1 MTVRK
6 LEFTGYKM
14 SSDFTSISV
23 IFDNSRI
30 FSGEIVSESL
40 DTIFTHHIVVPDTDI
55 TKMTNAHSDQVIPSI
70 TTTHNISVQC
80 TAGEAVIVGVQSSP
94 LHARDIPMVTDPTWF
109 TDTFNDIHVFN
120 NLSHIVDAQH
130 QDSHQDPKYN
140 VSLNKDGVTVEKVLE
155 QDRNHLQGIWHCKV
169 PTDHRLHFDV
179 MVRNLLNFY

>member
-14 SSDFTSISV
+14 GSDFTSISV

-40 DTIFTHHIVVPDTDI
+40 DTIFMHHILVPDTDI
-55 TKMTNAHSDQVIPSI
+55 TQLPDTQSKEVIPSI

-80 TAGEAVIVGVQSSP
+80 TAGKAVIVDVKSSP

-109 TDTFNDIHVFN
+109 TDTFDDIHVLN
-120 NLSHIVDAQH
+120 NLSHSVDAQH
-130 QDSHQDPKYN
+130 QYSHQDPKYN
-140 VSLNKDGVTVEKVLE
+140 VSLSKDGVTVEKVLE

-169 PTDHRLHFDV
+169 PTDHRLHFDI